1 MKYSRS
7 KILYSVILT
16 FATAAI
22 TGCGNDESSA
32 KNQESFASSGDK
44 WFVAGNVEQAYRSQ
58 IQMDALNAGKKPFEA
73 DTSCMAILPIAQK
86 SLSDSSNAGT
96 FVQLMY
102 KTCNDAGLKFQ
113 NKARCEADQL
123 QLLCR

>member
-1 MKYSRS
+1 MKNARR
-7 KILYSVILT
+7 KILYSVILA

-32 KNQESFASSGDK
+32 KSQESFASSGDK

-73 DTSCMAILPIAQK
+73 TQVAWQYFQ
-86 SLSDSSNAGT
+86 SLKN
-96 FVQLMY
+96 
-102 KTCNDAGLKFQ
+102 
-113 NKARCEADQL
+113 R
-123 QLLCR
+123 